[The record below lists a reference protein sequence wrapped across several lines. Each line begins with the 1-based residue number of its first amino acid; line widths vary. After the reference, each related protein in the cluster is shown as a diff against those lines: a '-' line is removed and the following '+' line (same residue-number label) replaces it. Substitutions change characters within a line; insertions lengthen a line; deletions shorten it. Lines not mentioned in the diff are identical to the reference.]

1 MSTQNI
7 LSPVDKVLLSMN
19 GIMPQMVEKIIEKEV
34 GDKKILCCYIK
45 EPTFCM
51 DGNTKLTREKSKRKI
66 RIMGQGINGVPFHI
80 IFWVKYFKREKPLTG
95 ESKNKRI
102 DYDFLYR
109 NKQLS
114 RYSKQVHE
122 KVIGFHLKNYDNA
135 DIVELLK
142 ECYGIEMSK
151 IYVRRAIK
159 YKYNNINIPKI
170 EVKTLGVDE
179 MKVKGIN
186 RICTVLLDL
195 DRGLT
200 PGIIKRKTADRLM
213 TLIKKV
219 REKGINIDPNLVV
232 RDLYNKWDTVLKEE
246 FGDAITIVADRF
258 HAVAR
263 IQKRL
268 YGNIYTPLRKEYR
281 AKTDAME
288 DAVLKKKM
296 SWSN

>member
-19 GIMPQMVEKIIEKEV
+19 GITPQMVGKIIEKEV

-66 RIMGQGINGVPFHI
+66 RIMGLGINGVPFHI
-80 IFWVKYFKREKPLTG
+80 IFWVKYFKREKPLAG

-114 RYSKQVHE
+114 HYSKQVHE

-142 ECYGIEMSK
+142 ECYGVEMSK
-151 IYVRRAIK
+151 IDVRRAIK
-159 YKYNNINIPKI
+159 YKHNNINIPKI

-179 MKVKGIN
+179 TKVKGVN

-195 DRGLT
+195 DRGIPL
-200 PGIIKRKTADRLM
+200 GIVKRKTADRLR
-213 TLIKKV
+213 TLITRV
-219 REKGINIDPNLVV
+219 RGKGINLDPNLIV

-246 FGDAITIVADRF
+246 FGDAITIAADRF
-258 HAVAR
+258 HAVGR

-268 YGNIYTPLRKEYR
+268 YYNVYTPLRNEYR
-281 AKTDAME
+281 AKTADME
-288 DAVLKKKM
+288 NTVLKKKM
-296 SWSN
+296 S